1 VALVMHK
8 RKYILPA
15 LAIII
20 SLGIIT
26 AISLHAIEE
35 IHYLKSFYPKSFTV
49 EQAMQAS
56 VVELVKTILGSL
68 PLLVVIAVSV
78 ALLRIFTRDH

>member
-1 VALVMHK
+1 MHK

-56 VVELVKTILGSL
+56 VVELVKTVLGGL

-78 ALLRIFTRDH
+78 ALLRIFTQDH

>member
-1 VALVMHK
+1 MHK